1 MAKGTKSS
9 ERGERGVVLAFDGV
23 SGFPVTGHTTSWIG
37 KQNAYCHPLSGP
49 WESNQASCPGQ
60 PALEGAN
67 GSEVSAV
74 VCLVHSPIDSSL
86 ALMLTAVSLVKK
98 VTTTFFHQ

>member
-60 PALEGAN
+60 PTLEGAN
-67 GSEVSAV
+67 SSESLAV
-74 VCLVHSPIDSSL
+74 VCLIYSLIESSHVL
-86 ALMLTAVSLVKK
+86 ASLLSVW
-98 VTTTFFHQ
+98 